1 MLCTLL
7 TFMLLVTFTVTL
19 RYCVLVSRHCV
30 IVMLWL
36 LRRCVSKF
44 ILVLLM

>member
-1 MLCTLL
+1 MYENCG
-7 TFMLLVTFTVTL
+7 VY
-19 RYCVLVSRHCV
+19 YCVLVSGHCV

-44 ILVLLM
+44 ILVLLVY